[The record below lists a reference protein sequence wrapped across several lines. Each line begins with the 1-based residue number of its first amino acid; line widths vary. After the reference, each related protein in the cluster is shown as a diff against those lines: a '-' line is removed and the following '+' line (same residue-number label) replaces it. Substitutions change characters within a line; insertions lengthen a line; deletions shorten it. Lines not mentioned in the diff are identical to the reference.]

1 MYFSFFA
8 VSFFYSVCLKKL
20 LKSLEFYLVEAE
32 EVLDGRGCVEDV
44 SFSRHHQHEAVQR
57 LKTKDKLC
65 SELRVVCVVRH
76 TICNETNVLPEAA
89 VLPLRS

>member
-65 SELRVVCVVRH
+65 SELRVVCCPSH
-76 TICNETNVLPEAA
+76 NL
-89 VLPLRS
+89 